1 MADIY
6 PFARPL
12 YVMAKA
18 AGPQCNLRCRYCYYT
33 EKQNLFAGGSCGM
46 SREML
51 EQFVQRYIEVQQMP
65 DIQFTWHGG
74 EPLLRPLSF
83 YRDAVRFQLYYGRGK
98 RICNCLQTNGLLL
111 TPEWCRFLAQ
121 EQWLVGL
128 SIDGTQAM
136 HDAYRLM
143 QPAVAL
149 GNV

>member
-51 EQFVQRYIEVQQMP
+51 ELSLCAHASTAFV
-65 DIQFTWHGG
+65 
-74 EPLLRPLSF
+74 
-83 YRDAVRFQLYYGRGK
+83 
-98 RICNCLQTNGLLL
+98 
-111 TPEWCRFLAQ
+111 
-121 EQWLVGL
+121 
-128 SIDGTQAM
+128 
-136 HDAYRLM
+136 
-143 QPAVAL
+143 PAH
-149 GNV
+149 